1 MQKHHTR
8 NDLRGIKN
16 IEIEIMIE
24 NPFVLR
30 GYVSEEYFCDREKE
44 TADLIAEIKNGN
56 NVTLI
61 APRRIGKTGLVQ
73 HVYAQD
79 PIKQNYYTFLIDIY
93 ATKNLADFIQEL
105 GRGILQSLKP
115 KGTKVVEYFLNCLHS
130 LRSSVSFDMNGNP
143 SWSVDLGDITSP
155 TTTLHEI
162 FHYLE
167 TADKPCIVAI
177 DEFQT
182 ISNYKEENVEALLR
196 TYIQHSHNTNFIF
209 AGSQRDMMTEMFLSH
224 ARPFYQ
230 STSIKTL
237 RPIDKE
243 IYADFATRLFG
254 KKTIKRDII
263 YQIYDRFDG
272 ITWYL
277 QRMLNKIYAITD
289 TTVDADE
296 QTLSQALNSIIDE
309 SAFAYEALL
318 FQLPARQKE
327 LLLAICKAGK
337 ARSITSAAF
346 TKKHHLP
353 SASFVQGAIKGLL
366 DKDFV
371 TETDG
376 TYELYD
382 KFFGEWLKK
391 EM

>member
-1 MQKHHTR
+1 
-8 NDLRGIKN
+8 
-16 IEIEIMIE
+16 MIG

-30 GYVSEEYFCDREKE
+30 GYISDEYFCDREKE
-44 TADLIAEIKNGN
+44 TVDLIEEIKNGN

-61 APRRIGKTGLVQ
+61 APRRIGKTGLIQ

-79 PIKQNYYTFLIDIY
+79 TIKQDYYTFLIDIY

-115 KGTKVVEYFLNCLHS
+115 KGMKVVECFLNCLHS
-130 LRSSVSFDMNGNP
+130 LRSSISFDMTGNP

-155 TTTLHEI
+155 TATLQEI

-167 TADKPCIVAI
+167 TADRPCIVAI

-182 ISNYKEENVEALLR
+182 IVNYKEENVEAVLR
-196 TYIQHSHNTNFIF
+196 TYIQHCHNTSFIF
-209 AGSQRDMMTEMFLSH
+209 AGSQRNMMTEMFLSH

-243 IYADFATRLFG
+243 VYADFATRLFA
-254 KKTIKRDII
+254 KKSIKREIV
-263 YQIYDRFDG
+263 YKIYDRFDG

-277 QRMLNKIYAITD
+277 QRMLNKIYSLTETKVAASEQTSA
-289 TTVDADE
+289 TADE
-296 QTLSQALNSIIDE
+296 LVFSQALDIILDE

-318 FQLPARQKE
+318 YQLPAKQKE

-337 ARSITSAAF
+337 AKNITSSAF
-346 TKKHHLP
+346 IKKYHLP
-353 SASFVQGAIKGLL
+353 SASFAQGAIKGLL

-371 TETDG
+371 TESDG
-376 TYELYD
+376 AYELYD
-382 KFFGEWLKK
+382 KFFGEWLKRG
-391 EM
+391 M

>member
-1 MQKHHTR
+1 
-8 NDLRGIKN
+8 
-16 IEIEIMIE
+16 MIG

-30 GYVSEEYFCDREKE
+30 GYVSDEYFCDREKE
-44 TADLIAEIKNGN
+44 TTDLIEEIKNGN

-79 PIKQNYYTFLIDIY
+79 SVKQNYYTFLIDIY
-93 ATKNLADFIQEL
+93 ATKNLAEFIQEL

-115 KGTKVVEYFLNCLHS
+115 KGKKVVEYFLNCLHS
-130 LRSSVSFDMNGNP
+130 LRSSVSFDMTGNP
-143 SWSVDLGDITSP
+143 SWNVDLGDITSP
-155 TTTLHEI
+155 TTTLQEI

-182 ISNYKEENVEALLR
+182 IVNYKEENVEAILR
-196 TYIQHSHNTNFIF
+196 TYIQHSHNTSFIF
-209 AGSQRDMMTEMFLSH
+209 AGSQRNMMTEMFLSH

-243 IYADFATRLFG
+243 VYADFAIRLFA
-254 KKTIKRDII
+254 KKAIKREII

-277 QRMLNKIYAITD
+277 QRMLNKIYSLTETKAAANELTS
-289 TTVDADE
+289 TTGDE
-296 QTLSQALNSIIDE
+296 LIFSQALDTILDE

-318 FQLPARQKE
+318 YQLPAKQKE

-337 ARSITSAAF
+337 AKNITSSAF
-346 TKKHHLP
+346 IKKYHLP
-353 SASFVQGAIKGLL
+353 SASFAQGAIKGLL

-371 TETDG
+371 TENDG

-391 EM
+391 GM

>member
-1 MQKHHTR
+1 
-8 NDLRGIKN
+8 
-16 IEIEIMIE
+16 MIG

-30 GYVSEEYFCDREKE
+30 GYISDEYFCDRVKE
-44 TADLIAEIKNGN
+44 TADLIEEIKNGN

-115 KGTKVVEYFLNCLHS
+115 RGTKVVEYFLNCLHS
-130 LRSSVSFDMNGNP
+130 LRSSISFDMTGNP
-143 SWSVDLGDITSP
+143 SWNVDLGDITSP
-155 TTTLHEI
+155 TTTLQEI

-182 ISNYKEENVEALLR
+182 IVNYKEENVEAILR
-196 TYIQHSHNTNFIF
+196 TYIQHSHNASFIF
-209 AGSQRDMMTEMFLSH
+209 AGSQRNMMTEMFL
-224 ARPFYQ
+224 R
-230 STSIKTL
+230 
-237 RPIDKE
+237 E
-243 IYADFATRLFG
+243 
-254 KKTIKRDII
+254 II

-277 QRMLNKIYAITD
+277 QRMLNKIYSLTEA
-289 TTVDADE
+289 TVASGGQTPATADE
-296 QTLSQALNSIIDE
+296 LIFSQALDTILDE

-318 FQLPARQKE
+318 YQLPAKQKE

-337 ARSITSAAF
+337 AKNITSSAF
-346 TKKHHLP
+346 IKKYHLP
-353 SASFVQGAIKGLL
+353 SASFAQGAIKGLL

-371 TETDG
+371 TESDG

-382 KFFGEWLKK
+382 KFFGEWLKRR
-391 EM
+391 M

>member
-1 MQKHHTR
+1 
-8 NDLRGIKN
+8 
-16 IEIEIMIE
+16 MIE

-30 GYVSEEYFCDREKE
+30 GYVSDEYFCDREKE
-44 TADLIAEIKNGN
+44 TADLVEEIKNGN

-73 HVYAQD
+73 HVYAQKE
-79 PIKQNYYTFLIDIY
+79 IKQHYYIFLVDIY

-115 KGTKVVEYFLNCLHS
+115 KGTKVVEHFINCLHS
-130 LRSSVSFDMNGNP
+130 LRSSISFDINGTP
-143 SWSVDLGDITSP
+143 SWGVDLGDITSP
-155 TTTLHEI
+155 TTTLDEI

-182 ISNYKEENVEALLR
+182 ISNYKEANVEAILR
-196 TYIQHSHNTNFIF
+196 THIQHCHNANFIF
-209 AGSQRDMMTEMFLSH
+209 AGSQRNMMSEMFLSH

-230 STSIKTL
+230 STAIKTL

-243 IYADFATRLFG
+243 IYAVFAIRLFG
-254 KKTIKRDII
+254 EKKIERDII

-277 QRMLNKIYAITD
+277 QRMLNKIYSITD
-289 TTVDADE
+289 TVADE
-296 QTLSQALNSIIDE
+296 KTMARALDTIIDE

-318 FQLPARQKE
+318 FQLPAKQKE
-327 LLLAICKAGK
+327 LLYAICNAGK
-337 ARSITSAAF
+337 AQNIMSSAF
-346 TKKHHLP
+346 IKKYHLP

-366 DKDFV
+366 EKDFV
-371 TETDG
+371 TEEDG

-382 KFFGEWLKK
+382 KFFGEWLKNR
-391 EM
+391 E

>member
-1 MQKHHTR
+1 
-8 NDLRGIKN
+8 
-16 IEIEIMIE
+16 MIE

-30 GYVSEEYFCDREKE
+30 GYISDKYFCDREKE
-44 TADLIAEIKNGN
+44 TADLIGEIKNGN
-56 NVTLI
+56 NITLI

-73 HVYAQD
+73 HIYAQEGIQQD
-79 PIKQNYYTFLIDIY
+79 YYTFLVDIY

-105 GRGILQSLKP
+105 GKSILQGLKS
-115 KGTKVVEYFLNCLHS
+115 KGTKVVEHFLNSLHS
-130 LRSSVSFDMNGNP
+130 LRSSISFDINGNP
-143 SWSVDLGDITSP
+143 SWSVDLGNITSP
-155 TTTLHEI
+155 STTLDEI

-167 TADKPCIVAI
+167 NAKKPCIVAI

-182 ISNYKEENVEALLR
+182 ICNYKEDNIEAILR
-196 TYIQHSHNTNFIF
+196 TYIQHCHNTNFIF
-209 AGSQRDMMTEMFLSH
+209 AGSQRNMMTEMFLSH

-243 IYADFATRLFG
+243 VYADFAIRLFG
-254 KKTIKRDII
+254 EKTIKREII

-277 QRMLNKIYAITD
+277 QRMLNKIYSITD
-289 TTVDADE
+289 TAADE
-296 QTLSQALNSIIDE
+296 ATMEQALATIIDE
-309 SAFAYEALL
+309 SAFAYQALL
-318 FQLPARQKE
+318 FQLPAKQKE
-327 LLLAICKAGK
+327 LLYAICNAGK

-346 TKKHHLP
+346 IKKHHLP

-366 DKDFV
+366 EKDFV

-382 KFFGEWLKK
+382 KFFGEWLKQGC
-391 EM
+391 

>member
-1 MQKHHTR
+1 
-8 NDLRGIKN
+8 
-16 IEIEIMIE
+16 MIG

-30 GYVSEEYFCDREKE
+30 GYISDEYFCDRVKE
-44 TADLIAEIKNGN
+44 TADLIEEIKNGN
-56 NVTLI
+56 NITLI

-115 KGTKVVEYFLNCLHS
+115 RGTNVVEYFLNCLHS
-130 LRSSVSFDMNGNP
+130 LRSSISFDMTGNP
-143 SWSVDLGDITSP
+143 SWNVDLGDITSP
-155 TTTLHEI
+155 TTTLQEI

-182 ISNYKEENVEALLR
+182 IVNYKEENVEAILR
-196 TYIQHSHNTNFIF
+196 TYIQHSHNASFIF
-209 AGSQRDMMTEMFLSH
+209 AGSQRNMMTEMFLSH

-243 IYADFATRLFG
+243 VYADFAIRLFA
-254 KKTIKRDII
+254 KKTIKREII

-277 QRMLNKIYAITD
+277 QRMLNKIYSLTEA
-289 TTVDADE
+289 TVVSGGQTPATADE
-296 QTLSQALNSIIDE
+296 LIFSQALDTILDE

-318 FQLPARQKE
+318 YQLPAKQKE

-337 ARSITSAAF
+337 AKNITSSAF
-346 TKKHHLP
+346 IKKYHLP
-353 SASFVQGAIKGLL
+353 SASFAQGAIKGLL

-371 TETDG
+371 TESDG

-382 KFFGEWLKK
+382 KFFGEWLKRR
-391 EM
+391 M